1 VNPIKLRSSGQ
12 EGPGY
17 HDCAGSQK
25 EQTSG
30 GGRVGPAFR
39 RLRVSAGNGTII
51 DILHELKRTAQ
62 PSSASESKQ
71 CEADRRE
78 E

>member
-1 VNPIKLRSSGQ
+1 MTRLGARK
-12 EGPGY
+12 
-17 HDCAGSQK
+17 
-25 EQTSG
+25 QTSG
-30 GGRVGPAFR
+30 GGRVGPALG

-62 PSSASESKQ
+62 LSSAPESKQ